1 MEIMNNNALRF
12 TRSGFPTLCSL
23 RFTRRVVSVLL
34 LALLAQTSFALTA
47 RQVLE
52 KTAAVVSAKS
62 GVQAL
67 FTIQGQQMNTS
78 GTLAVKGRKLHATTP
93 QATIWFDGK
102 TQWTYLKKNDEV
114 NVANPTESE
123 LAAINP
129 YNFIYMY
136 QKGYKYTM
144 EKKNGS
150 FIVHLTGSDKRGI
163 QEMYITIHQKTYI
176 PSQIRMRQQK
186 GWTTITISGFKQSKL
201 SDGMFRFNSKDFP
214 NAEVI
219 DLR

>member
-1 MEIMNNNALRF
+1 MVIILSF
-12 TRSGFPTLCSL
+12 IICHLSF
-23 RFTRRVVSVLL
+23 
-34 LALLAQTSFALTA
+34 SFAYGQSA
-47 RQVLE
+47 KQVLD
-52 KTAAVVSAKS
+52 KTAAVVTAKS
-62 GVQAL
+62 GAKAS
-67 FTIQGQQMNTS
+67 FTIKGDQMNAS
-78 GTLAVKGRKLHATTP
+78 GTIAIKGRKFQASTP

-114 NVANPTESE
+114 NVANPTEAE

-136 QKGYKYTM
+136 KKGYKYTM

-150 FIVHLTGSDKRGI
+150 FIVHLTATDKRSI
-163 QEMYITIHQKTYI
+163 QEMYITINPKSYI

-201 SDGMFRFNSKDFP
+201 SDGLFRFNSKDFP

>member
-1 MEIMNNNALRF
+1 MERIMTCARWF
-12 TRSGFPTLCSL
+12 THRGI
-23 RFTRRVVSVLL
+23 
-34 LALLAQTSFALTA
+34 LALLALMIALPMSAQTAK
-47 RQVLE
+47 QVLD
-52 KTAAVVSAKS
+52 KAAANVSAKS
-62 GVQAL
+62 GAKASFSIKGEQ
-67 FTIQGQQMNTS
+67 FNTS
-78 GTLAVKGRKLHATTP
+78 GTIAIKGRKFQATTP

-102 TQWTYLKKNDEV
+102 TQWTYLKKNEEV
-114 NVANPTESE
+114 NVANPTEAE

-150 FIVHLTGSDKRGI
+150 FIVHLTASNKQGI
-163 QEMYITIHQKTYI
+163 QEMYITINQKTYI

-186 GWTTITISGFKQSKL
+186 GWTTINITGFKQSKL

>member
-1 MEIMNNNALRF
+1 MMVIALSF
-12 TRSGFPTLCSL
+12 IIYHLPF
-23 RFTRRVVSVLL
+23 
-34 LALLAQTSFALTA
+34 SFAYGQSA
-47 RQVLE
+47 KQVLD
-52 KTAAVVSAKS
+52 KTAAIVAAKS
-62 GVQAL
+62 GAKAS
-67 FTIQGQQMNTS
+67 FTIKGEQFNTS
-78 GTLAVKGRKLHATTP
+78 GTIAVKGKKFQATTP

-114 NVANPTESE
+114 NVANPTEAE

-136 QKGYKYTM
+136 KKGYKYTM

-150 FIVHLTGSDKRGI
+150 FIVHLTATDKRSI
-163 QEMYITIHQKTYI
+163 QEMYITINSKSHI

-186 GWTTITISGFKQSKL
+186 GWTTIDISGFKQSKL

>member
-1 MEIMNNNALRF
+1 MMVIILSF
-12 TRSGFPTLCSL
+12 IICHLSF
-23 RFTRRVVSVLL
+23 
-34 LALLAQTSFALTA
+34 SFAYGQSA
-47 RQVLE
+47 KQVLD
-52 KTAAVVSAKS
+52 KTAAVVAAKS
-62 GVQAL
+62 GAKAS
-67 FTIQGQQMNTS
+67 FTIKGDQMKAS
-78 GTLAVKGRKLHATTP
+78 GTIAIKGRKFQASTP

-114 NVANPTESE
+114 NVANPTEAE

-136 QKGYKYTM
+136 KKGYKYTM

-150 FIVHLTGSDKRGI
+150 FIVHLTATDKRSI
-163 QEMYITIHQKTYI
+163 QEMYITINPKSYI

-201 SDGMFRFNSKDFP
+201 SDGLFRFNSKDFP

>member
-1 MEIMNNNALRF
+1 MVIILSF
-12 TRSGFPTLCSL
+12 IICHLSF
-23 RFTRRVVSVLL
+23 
-34 LALLAQTSFALTA
+34 SFAYGQSA
-47 RQVLE
+47 KQVLD
-52 KTAAVVSAKS
+52 KTAAVVAAKS
-62 GVQAL
+62 GAKAS
-67 FTIQGQQMNTS
+67 FTIKGDQMNAS
-78 GTLAVKGRKLHATTP
+78 GTIAIKGRKFQASTP

-114 NVANPTESE
+114 NVANPTEAE

-136 QKGYKYTM
+136 KKGYKYTM

-150 FIVHLTGSDKRGI
+150 FIVHLTATDKRSI
-163 QEMYITIHQKTYI
+163 QEMYITINPKSYI
-176 PSQIRMRQQK
+176 PSRIRMRQQK

-201 SDGMFRFNSKDFP
+201 SDGLFRFNSKDFP

>member
-1 MEIMNNNALRF
+1 MERIN
-12 TRSGFPTLCSL
+12 
-23 RFTRRVVSVLL
+23 VSARWFSHRGIISL
-34 LALLAQTSFALTA
+34 LALVMALPISAQTAK
-47 RQVLE
+47 QVLD
-52 KTAAVVSAKS
+52 KTAAIVAAKS
-62 GVQAL
+62 GAKAS
-67 FTIQGQQMNTS
+67 FTIKGEQFNTS
-78 GTLAVKGRKLHATTP
+78 GTIAVKGKKFQATTP

-114 NVANPTESE
+114 NVANPTEAE

-150 FIVHLTGSDKRGI
+150 FIVHLTATDKRSI
-163 QEMYITIHQKTYI
+163 QEMYITINSKSHI

-186 GWTTITISGFKQSKL
+186 GWTTIDISGFKQSKL

>member
-1 MEIMNNNALRF
+1 MMVIALSF
-12 TRSGFPTLCSL
+12 IIYHLPF
-23 RFTRRVVSVLL
+23 
-34 LALLAQTSFALTA
+34 SFAYGQSA
-47 RQVLE
+47 KQVLD
-52 KTAAVVSAKS
+52 KTAAVVAAKS
-62 GVQAL
+62 GAKAS
-67 FTIQGQQMNTS
+67 FTIKGEQFNTS
-78 GTLAVKGRKLHATTP
+78 GTIAVKGKKFQATTP

-150 FIVHLTGSDKRGI
+150 FIVHLTATDKRSI
-163 QEMYITIHQKTYI
+163 QEMYITINSKSHI

-186 GWTTITISGFKQSKL
+186 GWTTIDISGFKQSKL
-201 SDGMFRFNSKDFP
+201 YDGMFRFNSKDFP

>member
-1 MEIMNNNALRF
+1 MMVIILSF
-12 TRSGFPTLCSL
+12 IICHLSF
-23 RFTRRVVSVLL
+23 
-34 LALLAQTSFALTA
+34 SFAYGQSA
-47 RQVLE
+47 KQVLD
-52 KTAAVVSAKS
+52 KTAAVVAAKS
-62 GVQAL
+62 GAKAS
-67 FTIQGQQMNTS
+67 FTIKGDQMNAS
-78 GTLAVKGRKLHATTP
+78 GTIAIKGRKFQASTP

-114 NVANPTESE
+114 NVANPTEAE

-136 QKGYKYTM
+136 KKGYKYTM

-150 FIVHLTGSDKRGI
+150 FIVHLTATNKRSI
-163 QEMYITIHQKTYI
+163 QEMYITINPKSYI

-201 SDGMFRFNSKDFP
+201 SDGLFRFNSKDFP

>member
-1 MEIMNNNALRF
+1 MVIALSF
-12 TRSGFPTLCSL
+12 IIYHLPF
-23 RFTRRVVSVLL
+23 
-34 LALLAQTSFALTA
+34 SFAYGQSA
-47 RQVLE
+47 KQVLD
-52 KTAAVVSAKS
+52 KTAAIVAAKS
-62 GVQAL
+62 GAKAS
-67 FTIQGQQMNTS
+67 FTIKGEQFNTS
-78 GTLAVKGRKLHATTP
+78 GTIAVKGKKFQATTP

-114 NVANPTESE
+114 NVANPTEAE

-136 QKGYKYTM
+136 KKGYKYTM

-150 FIVHLTGSDKRGI
+150 FIVHLTATDKRSI
-163 QEMYITIHQKTYI
+163 QEMYITINSKSHI

-186 GWTTITISGFKQSKL
+186 GWTTIDISGFKQSKL

>member
-1 MEIMNNNALRF
+1 MVIILSF
-12 TRSGFPTLCSL
+12 IICHLSF
-23 RFTRRVVSVLL
+23 
-34 LALLAQTSFALTA
+34 SFAYGQSA
-47 RQVLE
+47 KQVLD
-52 KTAAVVSAKS
+52 KTAAVVAAKS
-62 GVQAL
+62 GAKAS
-67 FTIQGQQMNTS
+67 FTIKGDQMNAS
-78 GTLAVKGRKLHATTP
+78 GTIAIKGRKFQASTP

-114 NVANPTESE
+114 NVANPTEAE

-136 QKGYKYTM
+136 KKGYKYTM
-144 EKKNGS
+144 EKKNGT
-150 FIVHLTGSDKRGI
+150 FIVHLTATNKRSI
-163 QEMYITIHQKTYI
+163 QEMYITINPKSYI

-201 SDGMFRFNSKDFP
+201 SDGLFRFNSKDFP

>member
-1 MEIMNNNALRF
+1 MERINVSARWF
-12 TRSGFPTLCSL
+12 THRGIIS
-23 RFTRRVVSVLL
+23 L
-34 LALLAQTSFALTA
+34 LALVMALPISSQTAK
-47 RQVLE
+47 QVLD
-52 KTAAVVSAKS
+52 KTAAIVAAKS
-62 GVQAL
+62 GAKAS
-67 FTIQGQQMNTS
+67 FTIKGEQFNTS
-78 GTLAVKGRKLHATTP
+78 GTIAVKGKKFQATTP

-114 NVANPTESE
+114 NVANPTEAE

-150 FIVHLTGSDKRGI
+150 FIVHLTATDKRSI
-163 QEMYITIHQKTYI
+163 QEMYITINSKSHI

-186 GWTTITISGFKQSKL
+186 GWTTIDISGFKQSKL

>member
-1 MEIMNNNALRF
+1 VTLF
-12 TRSGFPTLCSL
+12 TIHCSL
-23 RFTRRVVSVLL
+23 FISPVE
-34 LALLAQTSFALTA
+34 AQTAK
-47 RQVLE
+47 QVLD
-52 KTAAVVSAKS
+52 KTAAVVAAKS
-62 GVQAL
+62 GAKAS
-67 FTIQGQQMNTS
+67 FSIKGDQMNAS
-78 GTLAVKGRKLHATTP
+78 GTIAIKGKKFHATTP

>member
-1 MEIMNNNALRF
+1 MTLF
-12 TRSGFPTLCSL
+12 TIHCSL
-23 RFTRRVVSVLL
+23 FISPVG
-34 LALLAQTSFALTA
+34 AQTAK
-47 RQVLE
+47 QVLD
-52 KTAAVVSAKS
+52 KTAAVVAAKS
-62 GVQAL
+62 GAKAS
-67 FTIQGQQMNTS
+67 FSIEGDQMNAS
-78 GTLAVKGRKLHATTP
+78 GTIAIKGKKFHATTP

>member
-1 MEIMNNNALRF
+1 MVIILSF
-12 TRSGFPTLCSL
+12 IICHLSF
-23 RFTRRVVSVLL
+23 
-34 LALLAQTSFALTA
+34 SFAYGQSA
-47 RQVLE
+47 KQVLD
-52 KTAAVVSAKS
+52 KTAAVVAAKS
-62 GVQAL
+62 GAKAS
-67 FTIQGQQMNTS
+67 FTIKGDQMNAS
-78 GTLAVKGRKLHATTP
+78 GTIAIKGRKFQASTP

-114 NVANPTESE
+114 NVANPMEAE

-136 QKGYKYTM
+136 KKGYKYTM

-150 FIVHLTGSDKRGI
+150 FIVHLTATNKRSI
-163 QEMYITIHQKTYI
+163 QEMYITINPKSYI

-201 SDGMFRFNSKDFP
+201 SDGLFRFNSKDFP

>member
-1 MEIMNNNALRF
+1 MERITKHRWIVLVTLF
-12 TRSGFPTLCSL
+12 TIHCSL
-23 RFTRRVVSVLL
+23 FISPVE
-34 LALLAQTSFALTA
+34 AQTAK
-47 RQVLE
+47 QVLD
-52 KTAAVVSAKS
+52 KAAANVSAKS
-62 GVQAL
+62 GAKAS
-67 FTIQGQQMNTS
+67 FSIKGDQMNAS
-78 GTLAVKGRKLHATTP
+78 GTIAIKGKKFHATTP

>member
-1 MEIMNNNALRF
+1 MKKI
-12 TRSGFPTLCSL
+12 GFITMM
-23 RFTRRVVSVLL
+23 LL
-34 LALLAQTSFALTA
+34 LC
-47 RQVLE
+47 V
-52 KTAAVVSAKS
+52 
-62 GVQAL
+62 GVQAEGAKSIL
-67 FTIQGQQMNTS
+67 DKAAATVSNPNGVQANFQMISKQYGSTYGS
-78 GTLAVKGRKLHATTP
+78 ISIKGRKFQATTP

-102 TQWTYLKKNDEV
+102 TQWTYMKKNEEV
-114 NVANPTESE
+114 NVANPTDAE
-123 LAAINP
+123 LATINP

-150 FIVHLTGSDKRGI
+150 FIVHLTASDKRGI
-163 QEMYITIHQKTYI
+163 QEMYITVNQKTYI

-186 GWTTITISGFKQSKL
+186 GWTTINITGFKQSKL

>member
-1 MEIMNNNALRF
+1 MVIALSF
-12 TRSGFPTLCSL
+12 IIYHLPF
-23 RFTRRVVSVLL
+23 
-34 LALLAQTSFALTA
+34 SFAYGQSA
-47 RQVLE
+47 KQVLD
-52 KTAAVVSAKS
+52 KTAAIVAAKS
-62 GVQAL
+62 GAKAS
-67 FTIQGQQMNTS
+67 FTIKGEQFNTS
-78 GTLAVKGRKLHATTP
+78 GTIAVKGKKFQATTP

-114 NVANPTESE
+114 NVANPTEAE

-150 FIVHLTGSDKRGI
+150 FIVHLTANNKRSI
-163 QEMYITIHQKTYI
+163 QEMYITINSKSHI

-186 GWTTITISGFKQSKL
+186 GWTTIDISGFKQSKL